1 MMPQAL
7 RTPGIGHPHFLLTLP
22 SLVSVVRRAPGWSE
36 VVPSLPPWSPINMR
50 QLQQVRY
57 DILRHVLSSD
67 AQCTVSIQAWTNIP
81 LENCVSQASDGAS
94 LMSGKANGVQK
105 LLREKVTN
113 PGVFVHC
120 YVHRLN
126 LVLSVSLT
134 DYSVHVNFLIWK
146 GRADV
151 LAFQCQDLNRSYQHI
166 YTQIFN
172 EQKSARRAF

>member
-1 MMPQAL
+1 
-7 RTPGIGHPHFLLTLP
+7 
-22 SLVSVVRRAPGWSE
+22 
-36 VVPSLPPWSPINMR
+36 MR

-134 DYSVHVNFLIWK
+134 DYSVHVNFLI
-146 GRADV
+146 
-151 LAFQCQDLNRSYQHI
+151 
-166 YTQIFN
+166 
-172 EQKSARRAF
+172 